1 MPSLEKRHQTEEKAF
16 ARLRKSCELK
26 VMRWE
31 YWTEENWH
39 WDPEHPLKYAS
50 KPYSAKQT
58 TKEKALCIY
67 GFDQLGRVVVMKS
80 GCLWKKDES
89 VINHDF
95 LRYSGNSLTGSRFFG
110 NDLFYVYDARLNESR
125 VVHLELFGPEPWSW
139 KDIEW
144 QGNRVAKVTIGNGKK
159 AEFEVAYDG
168 SGRVI
173 SDIDLAKARIKPLPP
188 GITLQSLSDEILK
201 NLTDAVIKTA
211 SLANIKD
218 AVYSLVLAY
227 DGEGNGVFPVEI
239 GFGLEAERQEWL
251 RKHGPKARQKIWN
264 PAEFKHY
271 GKKHTQLRGK
281 HLDKLSSMFNQELE
295 RRQSD
300 APARRLLN
308 EVATKLGRTDWSG
321 KLNTTDDFVVYAVD
335 FELGDLKKNLKISVP
350 TERLNKL
357 KTAKLL

>member
-1 MPSLEKRHQTEEKAF
+1 
-16 ARLRKSCELK
+16 
-26 VMRWE
+26 MRWE